1 MIDNRHDEWPYGF
14 DESKTMTE
22 VNQEMVMRLIR
33 SKKALDALTE
43 DDERGLEALGTE
55 IRNAREEKLKVSMQ
69 ELARLTGINGAFI
82 PLLEA
87 GRVPLHDITQTTVLD
102 TLCAALSLPKNE
114 LLLNSLFRYTKKL
127 LD

>member
-1 MIDNRHDEWPYGF
+1 MVDNRNEEWPYGF

-22 VNQEMVMRLIR
+22 VNQEMVMRLVR
-33 SKKALDALTE
+33 SKKALDVLTE
-43 DDERGLEALGTE
+43 ADEQGLETLGIE
-55 IRNAREEKLKVSMQ
+55 IRNAREKLKISMQ

-114 LLLNSLFRYTKKL
+114 LLLNSLFRYTNKL